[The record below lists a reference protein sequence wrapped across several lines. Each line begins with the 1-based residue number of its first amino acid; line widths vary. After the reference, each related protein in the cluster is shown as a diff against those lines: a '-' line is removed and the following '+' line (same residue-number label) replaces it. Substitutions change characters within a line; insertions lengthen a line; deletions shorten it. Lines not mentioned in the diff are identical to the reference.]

1 MQRGKTW
8 FPDLPKEGIACGAC
22 AELTSK
28 LGRGPKRVE
37 TLRQTRSGFTLEKHH
52 FHSVLTH
59 TRTMADHE
67 GVPDP
72 NGVPE
77 MSEDAVENTQTEVVS
92 DPPQPADDPA
102 TNGDHLQQEEEEEEE
117 EDTDRPV
124 VELFVKVC
132 TALINT

>member
-1 MQRGKTW
+1 
-8 FPDLPKEGIACGAC
+8 
-22 AELTSK
+22 
-28 LGRGPKRVE
+28 
-37 TLRQTRSGFTLEKHH
+37 
-52 FHSVLTH
+52 
-59 TRTMADHE
+59 MADHE

-77 MSEDAVENTQTEVVS
+77 TSEDAVENTQTEVVS

-102 TNGDHLQQEEEEEEE
+102 TNGNGDHLQQEEEEEE

-124 VELFVKVC
+124 VELFVKVG